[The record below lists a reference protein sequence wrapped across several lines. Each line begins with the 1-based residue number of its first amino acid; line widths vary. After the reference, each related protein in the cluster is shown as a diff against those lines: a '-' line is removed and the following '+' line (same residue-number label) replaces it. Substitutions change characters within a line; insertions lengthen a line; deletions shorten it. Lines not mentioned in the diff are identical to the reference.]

1 MNALLRLLAV
11 LACCGMAQ
19 AALAEQFAA
28 RIIAVLDG
36 DTVLIRQG
44 GGVQKIRLAG
54 IDAPE
59 KAQPFGEEAKRSLAG
74 MVLNREVWVNSRAV
88 DAYGRLVAELA
99 VDGLDVNAEQLRRGY
114 AWEYS
119 HFHSDRQLVALQRE
133 AQAAR
138 RGLWAA
144 DGNVE
149 PSAWR
154 RQHAADYRQIP
165 PPSGRTSPDRA
176 PANRA
181 AAARSPAHTQTPA
194 DPACHPLLRCAAMHS
209 CEEARRYVQRCG
221 RGYMDGD
228 GDGVPCES
236 LCNRR

>member
-1 MNALLRLLAV
+1 MNALLRLLVA
-11 LACCGMAQ
+11 ACLWGLTQ

-44 GGVQKIRLAG
+44 GGVQKIRLTG

-59 KAQPFGEEAKRSLAG
+59 KAQPFGEEAKQSLAG
-74 MVLNREVWVNSRAV
+74 MVLNREVWVNTVAV
-88 DAYGRLVAELA
+88 DAYGRLVARLF
-99 VDGLDVNAEQLRRGY
+99 VDGGDVNAEQLRRGY

-119 HFHSDRQLVALQRE
+119 RFHSDRELVALQRE

-138 RGLWAA
+138 LGLWAA
-144 DGNVE
+144 DGNVK
-149 PSAWR
+149 PSEWR
-154 RQHAADYRQIP
+154 RLHAADYRQLP
-165 PPSGRTSPDRA
+165 A

-181 AAARSPAHTQTPA
+181 APAWSPAPQA
-194 DPACHPLLRCAAMHS
+194 SDDPACHPLKRCAAMRS
-209 CEEARRYVQRCG
+209 CDEARRYVRRCG

-236 LCNRR
+236 LCNGGY

>member
-1 MNALLRLLAV
+1 
-11 LACCGMAQ
+11 MAQ
-19 AALAEQFAA
+19 VAQAEQFSS

-44 GGVQKIRLAG
+44 GGVKKIRLAG

-59 KAQPFGEEAKRSLAG
+59 KAQPFGEEASRSLAG
-74 MVLNREVWVNSRAV
+74 MVLNRDVWVDTVAV
-88 DAYGRLVAELA
+88 DAYGRLVARLV
-99 VDGLDVNAEQLRRGY
+99 VDGVDVNAEQLRRGY

-119 HFHSDRQLVALQRE
+119 RFHADREGVALQRE

-138 RGLWAA
+138 RGLWAV

-149 PSAWR
+149 PSQWR
-154 RQHAADYRQIP
+154 RQHAADYRQLP
-165 PPSGRTSPDRA
+165 APSGR
-176 PANRA
+176 A
-181 AAARSPAHTQTPA
+181 AQARSPAHMQTPA
-194 DPACHPLLRCAAMHS
+194 DPACHPLLRCAAMRS

-228 GDGVPCES
+228 GDGVPCEN
-236 LCNRR
+236 LCNRRY